1 MKQRELF
8 SFSCAV
14 YLKSERMKK
23 KFFTFLCYFAESF
36 LPLHHEK
43 GFKIQVSG
51 FMIQV
56 SRIR

>member
-14 YLKSERMKK
+14 YLKKRKDEK

-51 FMIQV
+51 FKIQV